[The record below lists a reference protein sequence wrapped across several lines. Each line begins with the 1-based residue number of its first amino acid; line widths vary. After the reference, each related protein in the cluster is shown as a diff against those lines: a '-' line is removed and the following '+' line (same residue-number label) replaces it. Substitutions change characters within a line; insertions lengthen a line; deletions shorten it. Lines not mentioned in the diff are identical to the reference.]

1 MHSLVSPRIF
11 FVRLLALSFLAAAAF
26 SFLQCKGRAAAAE
39 AANSRPN
46 IVLIF
51 CDDLAYGDLASYG
64 NKKAKTPNLDRMAA
78 EGMRFTDFYVGQPVC
93 SASRAALLTGC
104 YPNRVGI
111 QGALPPRART
121 GLNPREITIAEILKE
136 RGYAT
141 AIYGK
146 WHLGDSPECLPTRQG
161 FDEYFGLPYSNDMW
175 PNHPTSGT
183 NYPPLP
189 LFENEK
195 VVELMPDQ
203 TKLTT
208 WYTERAVKFIEKNKE
223 RPFFLYLPHSMPH
236 VPLHVSDKHKGKSG
250 SGLYGDVIMEID
262 WSVGEIL
269 KTLKQ
274 NGLDEKTLV
283 MFSSD
288 NGPWL
293 LYGNHAGDARPLREG
308 KMTSF
313 EGGVREPFIA
323 RWPGRIPAGK
333 VSHELATAMDL
344 LPTFARVA
352 GGKVPADRIIDGKD
366 IWPLLSGEPEAKS
379 PHKAYYYYWGDHL
392 QAVRSGPWKL
402 HLPHEYASVE
412 PAGKD
417 GKPGKNR
424 NRLIGLELFNLEA
437 DPGETTDVSDR
448 NSDVMEQLEKLAE
461 ACRLDLGDSAT
472 KTKGKGV
479 REPARISP
487 IVAQAQNGNVLL
499 HSRDVS
505 IHGINVRYEPQ
516 TNKNTIGF
524 WTRKEDWVSWDFEIL
539 KPGTFEVEIL
549 QGCGKGSGGS
559 EVDFAVG
566 DQVLPITV
574 QDTGHFQNFV
584 PRVIGKY
591 ALTKAGQYT
600 LSVKPRTKPGV
611 AVMDLR
617 QVMLKPTRE

>member
-1 MHSLVSPRIF
+1 MHSLPSQRKH
-11 FVRLLALSFLAAAAF
+11 LLALAVLFFFAATAF
-26 SFLQCKGRAAAAE
+26 HPFAPAGRAATPEAAE
-39 AANSRPN
+39 TRPN

-78 EGMRFTDFYVGQPVC
+78 EGIRFTDFYVGQPVC

-121 GLNPREITIAEILKE
+121 GLNPKEITIAEILKE

-175 PNHPTSGT
+175 PKHPTGGT

-208 WYTERAVKFIEKNKE
+208 WYTERAVKFIAKNKDH
-223 RPFFLYLPHSMPH
+223 PFFLYVPHSMPH
-236 VPLHVSDKHKGKSG
+236 VPLHVSDKHQGKSG
-250 SGLYGDVIMEID
+250 AGLYGDVIMEID

-269 KTLKQ
+269 QAVKQ

-283 MFSSD
+283 VFSSD

-323 RWPGRIPAGK
+323 RWPGRIPPGK
-333 VSHELATAMDL
+333 VSHELVTAMDL
-344 LPTFARVA
+344 LPTFAKIA
-352 GGKVPADRIIDGKD
+352 GGKVPTDRIIDGKD
-366 IWPLLSGEPEAKS
+366 IGPLLSSQPDAKS
-379 PHKAYYYYWGDHL
+379 PHKAYFYYWGDHL

-417 GKPGKNR
+417 GQPGKNL
-424 NRLIGLELFNLEA
+424 NRMIGLELFNLEA
-437 DPGETTDVSDR
+437 DPGETTDVSDK
-448 NSDVMEQLEKLAE
+448 NADVVEQLEKLAE
-461 ACRLDLGDSAT
+461 ACRADLGDSAT

-487 IVAQAQNGNVLL
+487 VVAQAQAGNVLL

-505 IHGINVRYEPQ
+505 IHGVNVRYEPQ

-524 WTRKEDWVSWDFEIL
+524 WTRKEDWVSWDFEIF

-566 DQVLPITV
+566 DQVLPMTV

-584 PRVIGKY
+584 PRIIGKFTL
-591 ALTKAGQYT
+591 AKPGQYT

-617 QVMLKPTRE
+617 QVMLKPTQE